1 MNRIAVL
8 LLLLG
13 LVACAPREDNVQ
25 GRALGGMRGE
35 VLVPITDAYRRNGL
49 GSMIELKDGRLYFL
63 ATRYRLKH
71 GVSSDH
77 WPSDITSMISSDGGR
92 TWTKPRIQFRGPGPS
107 AVQPGLV
114 RMANGE
120 LGVNYSRIT
129 DGARAFNVFRWSSDE
144 GRTWSD
150 EIAIS
155 PTDGYWTSAHDR
167 LVVLSTGRL
176 LIPLHRIEDG
186 TRDQL
191 TTRVAWSDD
200 HGRTWSISPQAVN
213 ITGIIRNNRGPTGLP
228 SFWEASIVERKDG
241 LLLMLGRT
249 LAGGLYATTST
260 DGGVRWTEPVP
271 TTLVTGASPGHLVRL
286 PGPQGKLMV
295 IWNRCCLSP
304 DSALMGRRL
313 TLSSAISDDGGQ
325 TWGRIRD
332 IESIAPVGRVEYPSI
347 LIARHSIF
355 LTYRVIGGPLAKLGT
370 QEFLSVLPIS
380 WFDVEG
386 DFHRPET
393 AIAKASA
400 PAT

>member
-8 LLLLG
+8 LILLG
-13 LVACAPREDNVQ
+13 LAACAPREDNVQ

-35 VLVPITDAYRRNGL
+35 VLVPITDAYRRNGV

-71 GVSSDH
+71 GVSTDH

-107 AVQPGLV
+107 AVQPGLA
-114 RMANGE
+114 RLANGE
-120 LGVNYSRIT
+120 LGVNYSRII
-129 DGARAFNVFRWSSDE
+129 DGAKAFNVFRWSSDE
-144 GRTWSD
+144 GRTWSG

-176 LIPLHRIEDG
+176 VIPLHRIIDG
-186 TRDQL
+186 VRDQL

-200 HGRTWSISPQAVN
+200 NGRTWSISPQMVN
-213 ITGIIRNNRGPTGLP
+213 VTGAIRNNVGPTWRP

-241 LLLMLGRT
+241 SLLMLGRT

-260 DGGVRWTEPVP
+260 DGGIRWTEPVP
-271 TTLVTGASPGHLVRL
+271 TTLVTGGSPGHVVRL
-286 PGPQGKLMV
+286 PGAEGKLMV

-347 LIARHSIF
+347 LIARDNIF
-355 LTYRVIGGPLAKLGT
+355 LTYRVIGGPVAKSGT
-370 QEFLSVLPIS
+370 QEFLAVLPIS